1 MFAKHGVD
9 VLGVDIKQEAVDML
23 NVGQIHIEEPG
34 LQEAL
39 EEVLE
44 TGKFRA
50 STTAEEADAYIIA
63 VPTPNKNDA
72 YKSADISIVM
82 AVVESIVPILKKGDT
97 VIVESTIAPR
107 TMD

>member
-23 NVGQIHIEEPG
+23 KGGTIHIEEPG

-63 VPTPNKNDA
+63 VPTPNNNDEH
-72 YKSADISIVM
+72 KSADISIVM
-82 AVVESIVPILKKGDT
+82 SGVKSIVT
-97 VIVESTIAPR
+97 VLNNDIFVIIYSTIHEHM
-107 TMD
+107 TL

>member
-23 NVGQIHIEEPG
+23 NGGTIHIEEPG

-50 STTAEEADAYIIA
+50 STTAKKQMHILLRFLHQTIMM
-63 VPTPNKNDA
+63 NINQQ
-72 YKSADISIVM
+72 IS
-82 AVVESIVPILKKGDT
+82 LL
-97 VIVESTIAPR
+97 
-107 TMD
+107 